1 MLISSPPLGC
11 ESEFSKAKRTFE
23 SIVKSPIKTLDC
35 QKLEEILI
43 SSEQELSCVREF
55 LEREGQ
61 KSLKT
66 RLIELRRKKKEA
78 EGLLFNEKV
87 TKDQYNSL
95 LEILRSIQNEEKELE
110 EKEKGH
116 EELIALRGSVR
127 ALEENIGFFKT
138 VCRDVKVIKKKL
150 KLVKTE
156 KKTLEKELSLCRE
169 NQEKMEAYYQGEFSK
184 LSEHLENIENGESN
198 GDSRLSELMV
208 RLGLGEGMRWEEG
221 EKVIASEFE
230 GIRREIQGK
239 NDEIKQMRFELDRQ
253 HNENEGEVNRYR
265 KEMEIISNEK
275 LHFEERNREL
285 EGEIVILHDKLA
297 EVERNNKSSATL
309 RVSMEEELTKLRV
322 ELNNLRKSSVTLQSS
337 KEEELAKLRSE
348 LNNKHEDESLM
359 NEFQLKMEEFK
370 ALEELY
376 EAAQGEVLRL
386 ENALNEKDRKI
397 KELTEG
403 MEKRGKKLE
412 KENVELKEK
421 LEHAERTMEGNQK
434 LVLDAKEST
443 RNAKKDGEKARNDI
457 AEMRVT
463 IGKSYNLS

>member
-1 MLISSPPLGC
+1 M
-11 ESEFSKAKRTFE
+11 
-23 SIVKSPIKTLDC
+23 
-35 QKLEEILI
+35 
-43 SSEQELSCVREF
+43 
-55 LEREGQ
+55 EREGQ
-61 KSLKT
+61 KSLKN
-66 RLIELRRKKKEA
+66 RLFELRKKKKEA

-95 LEILRSIQNEEKELE
+95 LEILRSIQNEEKDLE

-116 EELIALRGSVR
+116 EELMVLRGSIR

-138 VCRDVKVIKKKL
+138 VCRDIKVIKKKL

-184 LSEHLENIENGESN
+184 LSEHLENIERGGSN

-208 RLGLGEGMRWEEG
+208 RLGVGEGMRWEEG
-221 EKVIASEFE
+221 EKVIVNEFE
-230 GIRREIQGK
+230 GMRREIEGK
-239 NDEIKQMRFELDRQ
+239 HDEIKQMRFELDRQ
-253 HNENEGEVNRYR
+253 HNENEGEVNRYKR
-265 KEMEIISNEK
+265 EIENISNEK
-275 LHFEERNREL
+275 THFEERNREL
-285 EGEIVILHDKLA
+285 EGEMVILHEKLSEA
-297 EVERNNKSSATL
+297 EKNNKSSATL
-309 RVSMEEELTKLRV
+309 RISMEEELTKLKV
-322 ELNNLRKSSVTLQSS
+322 EITNLRKSSINLQNS

-348 LNNKHEDESLM
+348 INNKQEYESLL

-386 ENALNEKDRKI
+386 QNAINEKERKI

-412 KENVELKEK
+412 KENLELKEK
-421 LEHAERTMEGNQK
+421 LEHAERTIEGNQK
-434 LVLDAKEST
+434 LVLEAKEST
-443 RNAKKDGEKARNDI
+443 RNAKKEGEKAKNDI
-457 AEMRVT
+457 AEMRIT
-463 IGKSYNLS
+463 IGKNYN